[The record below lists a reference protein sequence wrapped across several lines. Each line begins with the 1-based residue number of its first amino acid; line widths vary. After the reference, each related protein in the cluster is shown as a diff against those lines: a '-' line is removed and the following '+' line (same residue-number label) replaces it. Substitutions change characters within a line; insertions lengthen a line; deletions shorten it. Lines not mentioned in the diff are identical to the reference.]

1 MFKYQNNGL
10 IICLTGV
17 MYSGKTT
24 ILKQAYKLKKDK
36 LPPDNVKF
44 IDFLK
49 KWDEP
54 EEEYGMVQRKHVLKG

>member
-1 MFKYQNNGL
+1 MFEYQNMGL
-10 IICLTGV
+10 IVCLTGV

-24 ILKQAYKLKKDK
+24 ILKQAYKIKKDK

-49 KWDEP
+49 KR
-54 EEEYGMVQRKHVLKG
+54 G

>member
-1 MFKYQNNGL
+1 MTELLRKQYINRMFEYQNMGL
-10 IICLTGV
+10 IVCLTGV

-24 ILKQAYKLKKDK
+24 ILKQAYKIKKDK

-49 KWDEP
+49 KR
-54 EEEYGMVQRKHVLKG
+54 G